1 MSDVLKI
8 LHLEDNPHDADLV
21 GATLAADGI
30 EAELV
35 RVDTRPGFAAAL
47 ESGRF
52 DLILAD
58 YNLPSFDGQAA
69 QVMAADAT
77 PDTPFIFVSGSI
89 GEERV

>member
-1 MSDVLKI
+1 M
-8 LHLEDNPHDADLV
+8 
-21 GATLAADGI
+21 
-30 EAELV
+30 

-47 ESGRF
+47 ESARF

-77 PDTPFIFVSGSI
+77 PGHAVHLSCPAASARSSPSI
-89 GEERV
+89 G